1 LVGGLRQLK
10 RGKTSSPL
18 RLHGTI
24 ARDIGIGIVSGRLKP
39 GQILTGEIDSSA
51 RLAVSRTAYR
61 EALRIL
67 AAKGLVESR
76 PKVGTKVSEQRNWHL
91 LDPDVVGWTFANEPD
106 WVMLKNLFELRDIVE
121 SHAAALAAIRR
132 SEAQLKRMRQA
143 LDMMTRHTLATE
155 TGRDADKEFHST
167 LLEATDNAY
176 IVSLTTGVNAAVVTT
191 TVFKQRLR
199 PLRRDPIPDHARV
212 LDAIAAKDPQRARKR
227 MSELIQLALE
237 DTPAVNAPRALKAPL
252 KSRKS

>member
-1 LVGGLRQLK
+1 MGGLRQLK
-10 RGKTSSPL
+10 RDKSPL

-76 PKVGTKVSEQRNWHL
+76 PKVGTKVSEQKNWHL

-132 SEAQLKRMRQA
+132 SETQLKRMRQA
-143 LDMMTRHTLATE
+143 LDAMTRHTLATDA
-155 TGRDADKEFHST
+155 GRDADKEFHST

-176 IVSLTTGVNAAVVTT
+176 IISLTTGVNAAVVTT
-191 TVFKQRLR
+191 TIFKQRLR
-199 PLRRDPIPDHARV
+199 PLRRDPIPDHTRV

-237 DTPAVNAPRALKAPL
+237 DTPAVNAPRLS
-252 KSRKS
+252 KSSKSKKI